1 MSYMSLNPEQFAM
14 YFQELEV
21 FDTVILLLNI
31 YHSKIIPWKK
41 MLYAPR
47 VYQELLIMVKNWKPK
62 GLTIG

>member
-31 YHSKIIPWKK
+31 QK
-41 MLYAPR
+41 
-47 VYQELLIMVKNWKPK
+47 
-62 GLTIG
+62 